1 MMSGKEMLMQKVAR
15 KTAYQLTHAV
25 ASAIA
30 HQGVRQRVR
39 QGARQIVCGLVCV
52 SGSLLIQSVTTQAW
66 GQGTTREPLPNL
78 EESPPTANPNQTI
91 PPTPTDPTNNQSPG
105 ASEPNAAPDT
115 TVNAP
120 TVPSIE
126 LSNPEPPRPG
136 LNPQQVGPFGRPE
149 SALDPYRLGPGDGI
163 FVSVQRFPDLSFE
176 GTLDL
181 QGNIIVP
188 IQGAVSFEGLS
199 LEEAELRIR
208 QIYNQYVVIRELNGQ
223 YVGPPDVTLTLIAQR
238 GVEVT
243 ILGEVLRPGFY
254 PLNVPSVSTALLA
267 AGGATNTSDL
277 REILIQRRLRDGR
290 VIEET
295 IDLFTPLKEGEA
307 LPDIRLENGDVM
319 IVPRL
324 DPSEMQD
331 YDRYLIA
338 RSTLAQPE
346 IRIRFINYSTGTGGT
361 GGSSSLGILPL
372 PNGSTF
378 VDALG
383 SLAVSPDRANL
394 NSVALIR
401 FEPET
406 GRAIPMNIDARG
418 AFRGDITQDI
428 PLQDNDVII
437 VGRSFIGRITYAL
450 NTITQPFQ
458 DVLSF
463 LLFFDSLFTSEVF
476 R

>member
-1 MMSGKEMLMQKVAR
+1 MAHTTAR
-15 KTAYQLTHAV
+15 KLFLGFAYL
-25 ASAIA
+25 
-30 HQGVRQRVR
+30 
-39 QGARQIVCGLVCV
+39 
-52 SGSLLIQSVTTQAW
+52 SGSLWIQSVLLPAW
-66 GQGTTREPLPNL
+66 GQNTTREPLPNL
-78 EESPPTANPNQTI
+78 ETPPTARPNQVL
-91 PPTPTDPTNNQSPG
+91 PPTPTESSSPEQSETGPS
-105 ASEPNAAPDT
+105 AAPNASD
-115 TVNAP
+115 VP
-120 TVPSIE
+120 TIPSIE
-126 LSNPEPPRPG
+126 LSNPEAARPN
-136 LNPQQVGPFGRPE
+136 LNPQPMGPFGRPE
-149 SALDPYRLGPGDGI
+149 SILDPYRLGPGDGI

-181 QGNIIVP
+181 QGDLIIP
-188 IQGAVSFEGLS
+188 IQGAVSFEGLT
-199 LEEAELRIR
+199 LEEAEQRIR
-208 QIYNQYVVIRELNGQ
+208 QIYNQYVVIRELSGQ

-243 ILGEVLRPGFY
+243 ILGEVVRPGFY
-254 PLNVPSVSTALLA
+254 PLQVPSVSNALLT
-267 AGGATNTSDL
+267 AGGATNVSDL
-277 REILIQRRLRDGR
+277 REIVIQRRLRDGR

-295 IDLFTPLKEGEA
+295 VDLFTPLKEGEA

-324 DPSEMQD
+324 DPSQMHD
-331 YDRYLIA
+331 YDRYLVA

-346 IRIRFINYSTGTGGT
+346 IQIRFLNYSTGTGGNN
-361 GGSSSLGILPL
+361 GNSILGVLPL

-378 VDALG
+378 VDALAQ
-383 SLAVSPDRANL
+383 LQVSPDRANL

-406 GRAIPMNIDARG
+406 GRAVPMNIDARG

-463 LLFFDSLFTSEVF
+463 LLFFDSLFTNEVF